1 MSSGVDPAA
10 PPCYNPAMNRRRLSA
25 ALLIAALL
33 AGCGGLKFGSDFPS
47 PTKDMLVVGK
57 TAKAD
62 LLRFFGDPHQVGL
75 DTGDPT
81 WGWTYVQAFADKE
94 FSKQLT
100 VRFDDRGAVKSYSF
114 TSSFPDDM
122 ARFK

>member
-1 MSSGVDPAA
+1 MKWTRVVGV
-10 PPCYNPAMNRRRLSA
+10 
-25 ALLIAALL
+25 LLIAALL

-57 TAKAD
+57 TTKAD
-62 LLRFFGDPHQVGL
+62 LLRFFGEPPQVGL

-81 WGWTYVQAFADKE
+81 WAWTYVQAFADKE

-100 VRFDDRGAVKSYSF
+100 VRFDEKGTVKSYSF
-114 TSSFPDDM
+114 TSSFPEDM
-122 ARFK
+122 ARLK

>member
-1 MSSGVDPAA
+1 MKRTRAVG
-10 PPCYNPAMNRRRLSA
+10 
-25 ALLIAALL
+25 ALMLAVLL

-57 TAKAD
+57 TTKGE
-62 LLRFFGDPHQVGL
+62 LLRFFGEPHQVGL

-81 WGWTYVQAFADKE
+81 WAWTYVQAFADKE

-100 VRFDDRGAVKSYSF
+100 VRFDEKSTVRSYSF
-114 TSSFPDDM
+114 TSSFPEDM
-122 ARFK
+122 ARLK

>member
-1 MSSGVDPAA
+1 MSSVIDPAA
-10 PPCYNPAMNRRRLSA
+10 PTCYKPAMKWERLLGA
-25 ALLIAALL
+25 AVIAALL

-94 FSKQLT
+94 FTKQLT
-100 VRFDDRGAVKSYSF
+100 VRLDDRGVLKSYSF
-114 TSSFPDDM
+114 TSSFPADM
-122 ARFK
+122 VRLK

>member
-1 MSSGVDPAA
+1 MKWTRAVG
-10 PPCYNPAMNRRRLSA
+10 

-47 PTKDMLVVGK
+47 PTKDTLVVGK
-57 TAKAD
+57 TSKAD
-62 LLRFFGDPHQVGL
+62 LLRFFGEPHQVGL

-81 WGWTYVQAFADKE
+81 WAWTYVQAFADKE

-100 VRFDDRGAVKSYSF
+100 VRFDEKGAVKSYSF
-114 TSSFPDDM
+114 TSSFPEDM
-122 ARFK
+122 ARLK

>member
-1 MSSGVDPAA
+1 MKWTRAIG
-10 PPCYNPAMNRRRLSA
+10 

-57 TAKAD
+57 TSKPD
-62 LLRFFGDPHQVGL
+62 LLRFFGEPHQVGL

-81 WGWTYVQAFADKE
+81 WAWTYAQVFANQE
-94 FSKQLT
+94 LSKQLT
-100 VRFDDRGAVKSYSF
+100 VRFDEKGAVKSYSF
-114 TSSFPDDM
+114 TSSFPEDM
-122 ARFK
+122 ARLK